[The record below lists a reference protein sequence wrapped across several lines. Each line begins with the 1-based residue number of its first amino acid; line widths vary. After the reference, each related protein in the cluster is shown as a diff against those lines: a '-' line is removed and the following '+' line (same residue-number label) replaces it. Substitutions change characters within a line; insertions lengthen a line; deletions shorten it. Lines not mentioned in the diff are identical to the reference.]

1 MKKLSEFIKIISK
14 KDNDKIIEKINEFNK
29 NSYCFIEDLLSITM
43 YYKNNYIFKYLLDT
57 NNINYDN
64 GSGITIMNSII
75 EKIIWDTINNKI
87 NNFDNNL
94 WLLIVY
100 ADGDLS
106 IGHKK
111 NFYQLISDFE
121 YQSHNKN
128 EKIILENIK
137 KTIYKYNLEKNNHKL
152 ALSQKRLNICKHK
165 NNLDSHI
172 IKDILTISEKMY
184 YKNLTNTKI

>member
-1 MKKLSEFIKIISK
+1 MTFMSEFIKIISK
-14 KDNDKIIEKINEFNK
+14 KDNDKIIEKINEFDK

-75 EKIIWDTINNKI
+75 EKIIWDTINNKR

-94 WLLIVY
+94 WFLIVY

-106 IGHKK
+106 IGHNK

-121 YQSHNKN
+121 YKLHNEN
-128 EKIILENIK
+128 EKILLQDTK
-137 KTIYKYNLEKNNHKL
+137 KTIYEYNLEKNNHKL

-165 NNLDSHI
+165 NKLDSHI
-172 IKDILTISEKMY
+172 IKDILNASEQMY
-184 YKNLTNTKI
+184 YNNLTKSK

>member
-1 MKKLSEFIKIISK
+1 MSEFIKIISK

-94 WLLIVY
+94 WFLIVY

-121 YQSHNKN
+121 YQLHNEN
-128 EKIILENIK
+128 EKIILENTK
-137 KTIYKYNLEKNNHKL
+137 KTIYEYNLEKNNHKL

-172 IKDILTISEKMY
+172 IKDILNISEKIY

>member
-1 MKKLSEFIKIISK
+1 MSEFIKIISK
-14 KDNDKIIEKINEFNK
+14 KDNDKIIEKINEFDK

-75 EKIIWDTINNKI
+75 EKIIWDTINNKR

-94 WLLIVY
+94 WFLIVY

-106 IGHKK
+106 IGHNK

-121 YQSHNKN
+121 YKLHNEN
-128 EKIILENIK
+128 EKILLQDTK
-137 KTIYKYNLEKNNHKL
+137 KTIYEYNLEKNNHKL

-165 NNLDSHI
+165 NKLDSHI
-172 IKDILTISEKMY
+172 IKDILNASEQMY
-184 YKNLTNTKI
+184 YNNLTKSK